1 MCGIPRT
8 VVRRGFGPG
17 WCYPYADMQRLLIV
31 AAAAVVA
38 GGLFLA
44 LRPNDDGGT
53 TATGTTTT
61 TAATTPTITEPSVPP
76 PPRPPSPPPP
86 AQVRIVVRDGQPVG
100 GVRRVTVGKG
110 RRVVLMVTSDVADH
124 VHLHGYNVMRDV
136 APGMP
141 ARLAFRATI
150 VGTVEVELEDR
161 GLRLA
166 TITTQP

>member
-1 MCGIPRT
+1 
-8 VVRRGFGPG
+8 
-17 WCYPYADMQRLLIV
+17 MQRLLIV

-44 LRPNDDGGT
+44 LRPDDDDGAS
-53 TATGTTTT
+53 ATGTTTT
-61 TAATTPTITEPSVPP
+61 TTTTTPTVTESSVRP

-86 AQVRIVVRDGQPVG
+86 AQVRIVVRDGHPVG
-100 GVRRVTVGKG
+100 GVRRVTVREG
-110 RRVVLMVTSDVADH
+110 RRVVLTVTSDVADH